1 MSIIALPQNVEFE
14 KGDDNN
20 TARVIIGPCFPG
32 YGVTLGNA
40 LRRVLLSSLPGAA
53 AVGIKIE
60 GVKHEFM
67 ALPHLKEDILE
78 FILNVKQLRFKVYT
92 NEVEKVE
99 LEVHGKKAI
108 TGNDIKKNSN
118 VEVINKDLVLGSI
131 TDMAGHLKAE
141 ISVSNGMGYVTIESR
156 NSEGDQKDKK
166 DKEIGYIE
174 MDSIFSPIMA
184 VGIKVENVR
193 VGKMTNW
200 DRLVLDLKTDGT
212 ITPEAAFQESVE
224 ILIKQFNALIN
235 KQAEV
240 EVKAEETVV
249 AAAAEE
255 AKAEDSIIPDEDKKE
270 EKKSRKKKV

>member
-1 MSIIALPQNVEFE
+1 MDIIALPQNVEFE

-20 TARVIIGPCFPG
+20 TAKVIIGPCFPG

-78 FILNVKQLRFKVYT
+78 FILNIKQLRFKVYT

-99 LEVHGKKAI
+99 LEVHGKKEI

-141 ISVSNGMGYVTIESR
+141 IYVSNGMGYVTIESR
-156 NSEGDQKDKK
+156 NSEGDSKDKK

-174 MDSIFSPIMA
+174 MDSIFSPIMS

-200 DRLVLDLKTDGT
+200 DKLILNLKTDGT
-212 ITPEAAFQESVE
+212 ITPELAFKESVE
-224 ILIKQFNALIN
+224 ILIKQFNALLE
-235 KQAEV
+235 KETAV
-240 EVKAEETVV
+240 EAKKEETV
-249 AAAAEE
+249 AEE
-255 AKAEDSIIPDEDKKE
+255 VKAEDSILPDEE
-270 EKKSRKKKV
+270 EKKEKRGRKKKE